1 MTTLSDLVTAI
12 DNVIQDDSYL
22 AKIPSYINQAMKE
35 ISGGVRMSAN
45 GQISPPLPDLY
56 AYSTVT
62 TSTTL
67 PYVSMPDTYQR
78 KVFRISDSSG
88 DVLSPPMGGDYYSF
102 ALFMKQIADLRLT
115 EAGSIYRLA
124 VKGNKLYYQGIPTA
138 AETIYLHFYRKP
150 VDMALDGDV
159 PDGLPD
165 HLALRLLK
173 HKVCAE
179 IFGEALE
186 DGQDN
191 SGNGVKYHTAKFYEA
206 MIDLVDFI
214 GIDGN
219 PEYYGGGDFIDGGVC
234 D

>member
-22 AKIPSYINQAMKE
+22 AKIPSYINQAVKE
-35 ISGGVRMSAN
+35 IAGGIRMPN
-45 GQISPPLPDLY
+45 GMISPPLPDLY
-56 AYSTVT
+56 SYSSVT

-67 PYVSMPDTYQR
+67 PYVSLPDTYQR
-78 KVFRISDSSG
+78 KVCMVSDSSG
-88 DVLSPPMGGDYYSF
+88 YSIQPPIGGNYDSF
-102 ALFMKQIADLRLT
+102 ALFIKQITDMRLT
-115 EAGSIYRLA
+115 ESGSIYRVA
-124 VKGNKLYYQGIPTA
+124 VKGTKLYYQGIPTA

-150 VDMALDGDV
+150 VDMALDDDT

-165 HLALRLLK
+165 HLSLRLLK
-173 HKVCAE
+173 HKVCMD

-191 SGNGVKYHTAKFYEA
+191 AGNGVKYHTAKFYEA
-206 MIDLVDFI
+206 MTDLVDFI
-214 GIDGN
+214 GIDAS
-219 PEYYGGGDFIDGGVC
+219 PEYYGNDGFTDGGVC